1 MRNWWTVAYPTLP
14 IDGTLSVESAV
25 GRRVIPPGM
34 NAVARLSP
42 MTQGEGVVSDATTL
56 VAMSSHLEDEERRDR
71 SPRRSP

>member
-14 IDGTLSVESAV
+14 NDGTLSVESAV
-25 GRRVIPPGM
+25 GRRVIPPGLDT
-34 NAVARLSP
+34 VTRLSP

-56 VAMSSHLEDEERRDR
+56 VVMFSHPEDEERRDR